1 MDFKKQIEEDIQDYQ
16 ERYSSI
22 ANMNK
27 PEWAFN
33 FWILDKLFS
42 VDEDLIENQI
52 VDYNDVGVD
61 AYDWHEDTHDLYIIQ
76 NKYYSEGTNL
86 SVNYIENDFLIR
98 PINSLENETY
108 RRSPEL
114 QKIFT
119 KFKDEEDF
127 AVHLFLYV
135 TNNSSKTKNV
145 EDAIEKFNS
154 DNLGNRYS
162 ARVYWLN
169 DIQDLYYDEPLEKK
183 KSLKYEIESINN
195 GTVINIDSGNYGMEV
210 AIDAK
215 YVCTPIL
222 NLYDLY
228 RKADRDNY
236 PIFDANIR
244 DYLGTSGA
252 VNKGIAATLSSED
265 RNNFFYYNNGITMIV
280 KKIGKPKTKTR
291 DSSTYLSIEITD
303 PQIVNGCQTV
313 STIYETLSALPES
326 KLRELYH
333 DTFVM
338 LKILEIPKDTE
349 EYQKLS
355 EDIVKYNN
363 SQNAL
368 SPKWFESSSSEF
380 KRIQIE
386 FLNRGFLV
394 CIKQSDKRS
403 FSVKYKSPS
412 ELIKLNQQLL
422 DRFKIK
428 HNNKAK
434 DFMID
439 LEKLLQ
445 VFLAFSDSYEAI
457 NHKSKLLK
465 SGAIHDTVIKFIK
478 NPNCTINDKLNLL
491 LLYMRL
497 DQERSADKKG
507 YNPFMI
513 IHCFGKYICDG
524 DVSKIGMALS
534 NPESIDKIIK
544 YFSQVLKSYYI
555 KWAKVNPNMGY
566 NDYIKTPLDFDKLKD
581 DIQFCDEYAPAE
593 FQIR

>member
-1 MDFKKQIEEDIQDYQ
+1 MDFKKQIEEDIQEYQ

-22 ANMNK
+22 ANISK
-27 PEWAFN
+27 SEWAFN

-42 VDEDLIENQI
+42 VDEELIENQI

-61 AYDWHEDTHDLYIIQ
+61 AFEWHEESHDLYIIQ
-76 NKYYSEGTNL
+76 NKFYSESTHL
-86 SVNYIENDFLIR
+86 SLDYVNNNFLIR
-98 PINSLENETY
+98 PVNALNNETY
-108 RRSPEL
+108 TRSPEL

-119 KFKDEEDF
+119 KYKGADDF
-127 AVHLFLYV
+127 SVHLLLYV
-135 TNNSSKTKNV
+135 TNNQRSQKI
-145 EDAIEKFNS
+145 EEAIEKFNS
-154 DNLGNRYS
+154 DNLGSGLS
-162 ARVYWLN
+162 AKIYWLD
-169 DIQDLYYDEPLEKK
+169 DIQELYYREPIVKK
-183 KSLKYEIESINN
+183 QSLQFEIESINN
-195 GTVINIDSGNYGMEV
+195 GTIINIDSKNYEMAV

-228 RKADRDNY
+228 RKADRENY
-236 PIFDANIR
+236 PLFDANIR
-244 DYLGTSGA
+244 DYLGTAGS
-252 VNKGIAATLSSED
+252 VNKGIATTLTGDD

-280 KKIGKPKTKTR
+280 KKIKKPVTKNKG
-291 DSSTYLSIEITD
+291 SSTYLSIEITD

-326 KLRELYH
+326 KLVEMYH

-338 LKILEIPKDTE
+338 LKILEIPKDTA

-355 EDIVKYNN
+355 EDIIKYNN

-368 SPKWFESSSSEF
+368 SPKWFESSASEF
-380 KRIQIE
+380 KRIQTE
-386 FLNRGFLV
+386 FINKGFLV

-403 FSVKYKSPS
+403 FTQKYKTPS
-412 ELIKLNQQLL
+412 ELIKLNKQLI
-422 DRFKIK
+422 DKFKIR
-428 HNNKAK
+428 HNNKTK

-445 VFLAFSDSYEAI
+445 VFLAFSNSYDAI

-465 SGAIHDTVIKFIK
+465 SGNVHDTIINFIK
-478 NPNCTINDKLNLL
+478 NPNCTINDEIHLL

-513 IHCFGKYICDG
+513 INCFGKYVCG
-524 DVSKIGMALS
+524 EDVSLIAKSLKDS
-534 NPESIDKIIK
+534 DEIDEIIN
-544 YFSQVLKSYYI
+544 YFSLVLKSYYI
-555 KWAKVNPNMGY
+555 KWSKNNKDMGY
-566 NDYIKTPLDFDKLKD
+566 NDFIKTQLDFVKLRD
-581 DIQFCDEYAPAE
+581 DLEFCEEYAP
-593 FQIR
+593 IDLLLK